1 MAQVIIDQLETAL
14 NETIYLLKGVDEK
27 NINKLPFEGSW
38 TAAQVG
44 RHLYKSG
51 VGSDAL
57 FSALGEVPQRPADA
71 GAESLRNMFMNFEV
85 KMKSPDFII
94 PEDKKYE
101 KEQLIA
107 SLAEVKDKMISA
119 VKQADLNQVAQLPQ
133 GHPFYGST
141 KLELV
146 HFYTYHTL
154 RHNHQIEKI
163 KAIVVN

>member
-27 NINKLPFEGSW
+27 NINKIPFEGSW

-57 FSALGEVPQRPADA
+57 FAAAGEQSQRPADA
-71 GAESLRNMFMNFEV
+71 GVAGLRNMFMNFEV

-94 PEDKKYE
+94 PEDKPFK
-101 KEQLIA
+101 KEPLIN
-107 SLAEVKDKMISA
+107 SLAEVKDKMIGA
-119 VKQADLNQVAQLPQ
+119 IKKADLNQVAQLPP

-154 RHNHQIEKI
+154 RHNHQLEKI
-163 KAIVVN
+163 KAIVIN